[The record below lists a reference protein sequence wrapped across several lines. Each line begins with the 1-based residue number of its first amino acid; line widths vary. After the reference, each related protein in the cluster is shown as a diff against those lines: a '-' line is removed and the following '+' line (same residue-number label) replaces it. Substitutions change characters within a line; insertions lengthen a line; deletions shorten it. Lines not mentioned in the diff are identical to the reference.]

1 MEFHIA
7 RGFRDKFDLRD
18 LLFSYT
24 GNVIFGNVAASRRL
38 AQQMNDARIATG
50 GPTPQEDPKSV
61 VHAGQ
66 LFAMGLI
73 DELSH
78 AVIEHYRLEHDPA
91 VLADALKWFGKR
103 VGEKKVDALL
113 LAFTERF
120 PNIAVYQNKITA
132 AKWLAGST
140 EGRPHREVALE
151 ELLLLW
157 LANQNPAYRPFRTLF
172 DDTSLRRDA
181 PIYIEFQSDIEAYF
195 ETRPEFGD
203 EARTLLKALRLP
215 FEEAPDSL
223 SKQLDYIRDK
233 WMPKLG
239 TGARATLS
247 RTLLAIDTLREEEV
261 AIWMQF
267 NPPGRNVRQHGSVEY
282 GGKEGFVGDE
292 YVGFEEYWEDFT
304 DEDGTVTRRR
314 RFRTRSGALVEGAVP
329 HDYQAPLNEYE
340 AFSHDDAWM
349 PNVVLMAKS
358 TYVWLEQLSK
368 KYRRHIHRLD
378 QIPLEELQLLR
389 DRGMTGL
396 WLIGLWERSR
406 ASQTI
411 KRLRGQEDAVASAYS
426 LMDYTIAEDLGGDSA
441 YAKLRDLAATVG
453 LRLASDMVPNHMGLD
468 STWVIEHPEWFI
480 RRSESPYPNYSFEG
494 PDLSTDPRVEIKL
507 EDHYFDQTDAAV
519 VYRMRYRDGSNRTE
533 FLYHGNDGTTFA
545 WNDTAQ
551 LDYSKQ
557 NVREHVIQVILDVA
571 RRFPIIRFD
580 AAMVLAKRHVQRLWF
595 PLPGQG
601 GSIPSRAE
609 DAMTQEEFD
618 AIMPQEFWREVV
630 DRVQAEV
637 PGTLLLAEAFWLLEG
652 YFVRTLGMH
661 RVYNS
666 AFMVML
672 RDEENAKYRSYL
684 KKTIEFDPDIMKR
697 YVNFMSNPDE
707 KTAIGQFETGD
718 KFFGVST
725 MMATIP
731 GLPMFAHGQIE
742 GYTEKYGMEYKQ
754 AKFDE
759 WPNEELVARHMKEI
773 APLLKNRALFAESEH
788 FVFFDFWLDNGSVD
802 ENVFAYSNRLGNERA
817 LIAYNNTIQSTRGTI
832 HVSAASMNK
841 WTGDLWQRSLAD
853 ALALPRGDDFFLAWR
868 DTASGLEY
876 IRRSN
881 DLVNGGLTLDLR
893 GYQYAVLLDWRELRE
908 SASQPWGQLCDSLG
922 GAGVHSLDE
931 ALTHLRLR
939 PLTGALRYAVGA
951 EAVRMIAPRGQQP
964 LAETRAT
971 QQWGERA
978 KSVFDRLREIEPA
991 APATAATSTS
1001 YAAVLTT
1008 LADEAVKAVAAA
1020 KAAHALPP
1028 RMSIE
1033 AHPEALWTPLLT
1045 VAALRALPSPVIT
1058 APEDNNIV
1066 DRLGLRPSL
1075 AEIFSEVGVQGED
1088 AWRAAARVRLAL
1100 AQPKLD
1106 TAAFWAEGD
1115 VTWLAGVNEHEGTRY
1130 INHEALEQLL
1140 QWLTLT
1146 AALQPAGATP
1156 VSIPAA
1162 QVLKAAADAGYQ
1174 YDTMVT
1180 ALTAESEA
1188 AAKQSAAT
1196 KTPAT
1201 KTAAKSAPAKATAA
1215 KTTAAKATATKTPAT
1230 RTEVATE
1237 PTPTKAAAK
1246 STAVKA
1252 APAKTAAKKAA
1263 TKTPA
1268 KKAAA
1273 KKSTSSPA
1281 TSKSTSVLE
1290 AHAADGHT
1298 VIDTASI
1305 PDINAAGKKAA
1316 AKKSAKKTTAPKL

>member
-78 AVIEHYRLEHDPA
+78 AVIEHYRTEQDPA
-91 VLADALKWFGKR
+91 VLSDALKWFGER
-103 VGEKKVDALL
+103 VGVREVDALL

-120 PNIAVYQNKITA
+120 PNVAVYTGKLTA
-132 AKWLAGST
+132 AQWLAGST
-140 EGRPHREVALE
+140 EGLSHREAALE

-157 LANQNPAYRPFRTLF
+157 LANQNPAYRPFRMLF
-172 DDTSLRRDA
+172 DDSTLRKDLPA
-181 PIYIEFQSDIEAYF
+181 YVEFQDDLEAYF
-195 ETRPEFGD
+195 ETRPEFSE

-223 SKQLDYIRDK
+223 SKQLDFIREK
-233 WMPKLG
+233 WMPLLG
-239 TGARATLS
+239 TGAKATLT

-267 NPPGRNVRQHGSVEY
+267 NPPGRNVRQHGPVTY

-292 YVGFEEYWEDFT
+292 YVGFEEYWEDVT
-304 DEDGTVTRRR
+304 NADGTVTRRR
-314 RFRTRSGALVEGAVP
+314 RFRTRSGALVDAAVA

-340 AFSHDDAWM
+340 AFSSDDAWM
-349 PNVVLMAKS
+349 PTVVLMAKS

-368 KYRRHIHRLD
+368 KYQRHIHRLD

-411 KRLRGQEDAVASAYS
+411 KRLRGQADAVASAYS
-426 LMDYTIAEDLGGDSA
+426 LMDYSIAEDLGGDEA
-441 YAKLRDLAATVG
+441 YTRLRDLASTVG

-494 PDLSTDPRVEIKL
+494 PDLSTDSRVEIKI

-551 LDYSKQ
+551 LDYSQ
-557 NVREHVIQVILDVA
+557 HAVREHVIHVILEVA

-618 AIMPQEFWREVV
+618 SIMPQEFWREVV

-707 KTAIGQFETGD
+707 KTAIEQFETGD
-718 KFFGVST
+718 KFFGVAT

-754 AKFDE
+754 AKMDE
-759 WPNEELVARHMKEI
+759 WPNEQLVARHNAEI

-788 FVFFDFWLDNGSVD
+788 FVFFDFWRDNGTVD
-802 ENVFAYSNRLGNERA
+802 ENVFAYSNRLGDERA
-817 LIAYNNTIQSTRGTI
+817 LIAYNNTIHSTRGTV

-841 WTGDLWQRSLAD
+841 WTGDLWQRSIAD
-853 ALALPRGDDFFLAWR
+853 ALALPRGDEFFLAWR
-868 DTASGLEY
+868 DTATGLEY
-876 IRRSN
+876 IRRAN
-881 DLVNGGLTLDLR
+881 DLVNSGLTLDLR
-893 GYQYAVLLDWRELRE
+893 GYQYAVLLNWRELRA
-908 SASQPWGQLCDSLG
+908 SASQPWGELCDGLG
-922 GAGVHSLDE
+922 GAGVHNLDE

-939 PLTGALRYAVGA
+939 PLTGALRNAVGA
-951 EAVRMIAPRGQQP
+951 DAVRMMSPRGEHP
-964 LAETRAT
+964 MAETRAT

-978 KSVFDRLREIEPA
+978 KPVFDRLREIEPA
-991 APATAATSTS
+991 LPATAATATS

-1008 LADEAVKAVAAA
+1008 LADAAVKAVAAA
-1020 KAAHALPP
+1020 KSAHALPP
-1028 RMSIE
+1028 RMAIE

-1045 VAALRALPSPVIT
+1045 VAALRALPVVTT
-1058 APEDNNIV
+1058 AEDANIV

-1106 TAAFWAEGD
+1106 IAAFWADGD

-1130 INHEALEQLL
+1130 VNHEALEQML

-1146 AALQPAGATP
+1146 AALQPAGAIAVVVP
-1156 VSIPAA
+1156 SAE
-1162 QVLKAAADAGYQ
+1162 VLKAAADAGYR

-1180 ALTAESEA
+1180 ALTAKSEI
-1188 AAKQSAAT
+1188 
-1196 KTPAT
+1196 
-1201 KTAAKSAPAKATAA
+1201 AAKSAPAKA
-1215 KTTAAKATATKTPAT
+1215 
-1230 RTEVATE
+1230 
-1237 PTPTKAAAK
+1237 AAK
-1246 STAVKA
+1246 SLPAKSSAKTNAAKP
-1252 APAKTAAKKAA
+1252 APA
-1263 TKTPA
+1263 
-1268 KKAAA
+1268 KAAA
-1273 KKSTSSPA
+1273 KKAPA
-1281 TSKSTSVLE
+1281 KSAPAKKSAAKKTAASAATAKSTTVLE
-1290 AHAADGHT
+1290 AHAADGHA

-1305 PDINAAGKKAA
+1305 PDINAAAKKSA
-1316 AKKSAKKTTAPKL
+1316 AKKSAARNSAPKL